1 MNDRNTYE
9 RESKRRDN
17 YDLLW
22 DVMDAACK
30 IAVVGLVLLWIAH
43 TVLGWPV

>member
-9 RESKRRDN
+9 RESKSRDN

-22 DVMDAACK
+22 DVMDAASW